1 MLMLCGI
8 LLILL
13 PVRPSA
19 ILLSPEPQ
27 NSNSLEDYLHQ
38 LSKLT
43 MDILHRTTVNRCYAI
58 ITDNLHQHV
67 FNEQFFLRSLQHTL
81 TTYFTAKVYDD
92 EDLLSPSE
100 DTVRVLEAIKD
111 NNCDL
116 NFIYI
121 LNGIQMKRFLIFMEE
136 NRFLNT
142 NSRFVL
148 FFDYRI
154 FTRDM
159 LHIWK
164 KIVNVVILKRIEGR

>member
-1 MLMLCGI
+1 MLMMCWI

-13 PVRPSA
+13 PMRPSS
-19 ILLSPEPQ
+19 ILLSPEPH
-27 NSNSLEDYLHQ
+27 NSNSLEDYMHQ
-38 LSKLT
+38 LNKLT
-43 MDILHRTTVNRCYAI
+43 TDILHRNIVNRCYTI

-67 FNEQFFLRSLQHTL
+67 FDERFFLRSLQHAF
-81 TTYFTAKVYDD
+81 TTYFTARVYDD

-100 DTVRVLEAIKD
+100 DTVRVLQAIKD

-121 LNGIQMKRFLIFMEE
+121 LNGIQMKRFLIFLEE

-164 KIVNVVILKRIEGR
+164 KIVNVVILRRVEGR

>member
-1 MLMLCGI
+1 MLCGI
-8 LLILL
+8 LVLALL
-13 PVRPSA
+13 PTRPSSA
-19 ILLSPEPQ
+19 ILLSAEPQ
-27 NSNSLEDYLHQ
+27 NSNSQEDYLHE

-43 MDILHRTTVNRCYAI
+43 TDILHRNAVNRCYTI
-58 ITDNLHQHV
+58 IADNLHQHV
-67 FNEQFFLRSLQHTL
+67 FNEQFFLRSL

-142 NSRFVL
+142 NSRFVV